1 MRRSEVVVRALV
13 ALVAESGA
21 ISARFRATPTS
32 RRFSRFRVY
41 VIFASKAYVR
51 DATNKNTHE
60 SNVDYAAAVFC
71 CISFPPSPA
80 PAPAALAAS
89 RSLNLV

>member
-1 MRRSEVVVRALV
+1 MRRAEIVARAFV
-13 ALVAESGA
+13 SSGRERRRGA
-21 ISARFRATPTS
+21 ISGDADVAAL
-32 RRFSRFRVY
+32 
-41 VIFASKAYVR
+41 FASKAYVR